1 MEEREGNKEY
11 NNTLIKIKI
20 EGKLG
25 SLFSMW
31 TT

>member
-20 EGKLG
+20 QGKLG
-25 SLFSMW
+25 SLFSI
-31 TT
+31 